1 MDQTK
6 WGAGST
12 GYNLLGIDAEPD
24 GSDDEDGA
32 DDEPSLGSNTT
43 IAASY
48 FFQRSRDGSLDC
60 EGDEHDGQEPEA
72 DEPSL
77 GSTSANMNKGGSG
90 AGDGGNLEQ
99 GTTPAVVIGRRA
111 PRRDNR

>member
-1 MDQTK
+1 MIPVRVAQEKNTRNAADSTK
-6 WGAGST
+6 RHHCGAHRMVT
-12 GYNLLGIDAEPD
+12 LKP
-24 GSDDEDGA
+24 
-32 DDEPSLGSNTT
+32 DEPN
-43 IAASY
+43 
-48 FFQRSRDGSLDC
+48 
-60 EGDEHDGQEPEA
+60 
-72 DEPSL
+72 L

>member
-1 MDQTK
+1 VDQTK

-48 FFQRSRDGSLDC
+48 FFQRSRAR
-60 EGDEHDGQEPEA
+60 EPHHKTA
-72 DEPSL
+72 
-77 GSTSANMNKGGSG
+77 
-90 AGDGGNLEQ
+90 
-99 GTTPAVVIGRRA
+99 RRS
-111 PRRDNR
+111 RRRVL